1 MSGEE
6 VLYKSPYMYQ
16 LVRAP
21 DGTLILEVV
30 VGGFAMYEVR
40 VRLNRRRRRPTPAR
54 EPLFTDR
61 MAQAIVASP
70 AYGGRSES

>member
-1 MSGEE
+1 VSGEE

-21 DGTLILEVV
+21 DGTLIIEVV
-30 VGGFAMYEVR
+30 VGGFALYEVR
-40 VRLNRRRRRPTPAR
+40 VRLNEEEAASYAR
-54 EPLFTDR
+54 EGTAFTDR